1 MPEAPLDHI
10 SGRFALPV
18 MRSVM
23 TIPVIVERFV
33 EKAPASG
40 ADVLCLDL
48 EDSVPPDEKLAARPL
63 ARKAIESY
71 VGQGPSP
78 DSAPRFQIYTRVNGF
93 WSGLIEGDL
102 DAIIVPGLNG
112 VVISKAETPDMIREI
127 DAQLAGLERERG
139 IEPGSIAIMPLIETA
154 KGVVK
159 AAEICEASPRLTGAM
174 FGAEDYATDMGVER
188 TTEGSEILFA
198 RTQVAIACRAAA
210 IEAIDTPDPDYSDPD
225 HLRREMRLAKSLG
238 YRGKLC
244 IHPLQVQIANEIF
257 RPAAAE
263 VAEARLIVE
272 AFEREGLA
280 RGRAAIPLGG
290 KMVDTP
296 IYWRAKRL
304 LEAAHKAQ

>member
-1 MPEAPLDHI
+1 MSEAPLDHI

-23 TIPVIVERFV
+23 TVPVIVERFV
-33 EKAPASG
+33 EKAPSSG

-48 EDSVPPDEKLAARPL
+48 EDSIPPDEKLAARPL
-63 ARKAIESY
+63 ARKAIEAY
-71 VGQGPSP
+71 QGQG
-78 DSAPRFQIYTRVNGF
+78 AFQIYTRVNGF

-102 DAIIVPGLNG
+102 DAIVHPGLDG
-112 VVISKAETPDMIREI
+112 VVISKAESADMVREI
-127 DAQLAGLERERG
+127 DSHLTRSEKERG
-139 IEPGSIAIMPLIETA
+139 IEPGAVAIMPLIETA
-154 KGVVK
+154 KGVAK
-159 AAEICEASPRLTGAM
+159 CYEICEASPRLTGAI

-198 RTQVAIACRAAA
+198 RTQVAIACRAAG
-210 IEAIDTPDPDYSDPD
+210 IEAIDTPDPDYTDAD

-257 RPAAAE
+257 RPAEAE

-272 AFEREGLA
+272 AFERDGLA
-280 RGRAAIPLGG
+280 KGRAAIPFGG

-304 LEAAHKAQ
+304 LEAADAK

>member
-1 MPEAPLDHI
+1 MSEAPLDHI

-23 TIPVIVERFV
+23 TVPVIVDRFV
-33 EKAPASG
+33 EKAPSSG
-40 ADVLCLDL
+40 ADVICLDL

-63 ARKAIESY
+63 ARKAIETM
-71 VGQGPSP
+71 
-78 DSAPRFQIYTRVNGF
+78 PRAGFQMYTRVNGF

-102 DAIIVPGLNG
+102 EAIVTPGLDG
-112 VVISKAETPDMIREI
+112 VVISKAESSGMIREI
-127 DAQLAGLERERG
+127 DSRLAPLESERG
-139 IEPGSIAIMPLIETA
+139 IEPGTIAIMPLIETA
-154 KGVVK
+154 KGVAK
-159 AAEICEASPRLTGAM
+159 AYEICEASPRLTGAI

-188 TTEGSEILFA
+188 TTEGGEILFA
-198 RTQVAIACRAAA
+198 RTQVAIACRAAG
-210 IEAIDTPDPDYSDPD
+210 IEAIDTPDPDYTDAD

-257 RPAAAE
+257 RPGEAE
-263 VAEARLIVE
+263 LAEARLIVE
-272 AFEREGLA
+272 AFERDGLA
-280 RGRAAIPLGG
+280 KGRAAIPLGG

-304 LEAAHKAQ
+304 LEAAERPG